1 MTTPSSER
9 STPDRNRP
17 DRNRLDDR
25 SRLDRNRLDRKT
37 WSLRFIRSLLL
48 WIFPAAFVWMAVTPY
63 YNLFLNTSTEN
74 LVRLS
79 ESPAATRLQLHE
91 DLHHFLITRTDVPTS
106 RGSLGSVRI
115 SDTHFPLIMLWA
127 FFLAVPAIP
136 WRKRFENLGW
146 ATLASIFFHILS
158 LFCWVKF
165 IYATQLGEW
174 SVQNFSTFQINFW
187 GLSKHLLD
195 LPFKFSMPL
204 ILWAAFY
211 LGEMLPR
218 DSAPANTN

>member
-1 MTTPSSER
+1 MTQQN
-9 STPDRNRP
+9 NRG
-17 DRNRLDDR
+17 D
-25 SRLDRNRLDRKT
+25 
-37 WSLRFIRSLLL
+37 WSLRFIRALLL
-48 WIFPAAFVWMAVTPY
+48 WMVPAILLWILITPY
-63 YNLFLNTSTEN
+63 YNLFLTTSTEN

-79 ESPAATRLQLHE
+79 ESPQSTRLQLHE
-91 DLHHFLITRTDVPTS
+91 DLHHFLVTRTDVPTS

-115 SDTHFPLIMLWA
+115 SDTHFPLIMLWG
-127 FFLAVPAIP
+127 FFLAIP
-136 WRKRFENLGW
+136 GVRWAKKFENLGW
-146 ATLASIFFHILS
+146 ATLISIFFHIIS

-174 SVQNFSTFQINFW
+174 SAQNFSTFQINFW

-211 LGEMLPR
+211 LSELFPK
-218 DSAPANTN
+218 DK